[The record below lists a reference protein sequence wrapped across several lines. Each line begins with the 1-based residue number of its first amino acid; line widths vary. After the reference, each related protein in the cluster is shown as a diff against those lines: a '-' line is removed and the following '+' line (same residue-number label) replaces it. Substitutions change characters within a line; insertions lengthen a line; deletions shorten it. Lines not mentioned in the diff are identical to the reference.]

1 MWDLQKLWEN
11 KTGYRG
17 FIADKQK
24 ISKYNNL
31 RPKVDA
37 FGLMG
42 VPPSPGRFLNHSDAT
57 KPPLDA
63 PFVPHSLFM
72 DSVDGKLHGTSGWTK
87 AMQYLGAKW
96 VLLEQERRERSNKG
110 INFLMPWSCIFQWPS
125 HASWNWVLLFG
136 SLRAP
141 KCPEI
146 GKLAQKSLS
155 WLKILSR
162 FDSRRI
168 KC

>member
-1 MWDLQKLWEN
+1 MDALQTGKKFPNTTIWGPKLMFL
-11 KTGYRG
+11 GSRG
-17 FIADKQK
+17 TPFPRQVPKSLRCHQATPGCSICATQPVHGFCGWKAAW
-24 ISKYNNL
+24 NL
-31 RPKVDA
+31 RMNQSHAIFKGQMSSA
-37 FGLMG
+37 G
-42 VPPSPGRFLNHSDAT
+42 A
-57 KPPLDA
+57 
-63 PFVPHSLFM
+63 
-72 DSVDGKLHGTSGWTK
+72 GKK
-87 AMQYLGAKW
+87 
-96 VLLEQERRERSNKG
+96 RRERSNKG

-141 KCPEI
+141 KCPEV